1 MDTLVVSTLLIQ
13 SFGIIAT
20 AIALA
25 LGSCL
30 PRPRRRRNWVA
41 IDSAPALNTAAAA
54 DPSSAAVEET
64 ALPRAA

>member
-20 AIALA
+20 VIALA

-30 PRPRRRRNWVA
+30 PRRRQLRNWVA
-41 IDSAPALNTAAAA
+41 IESAPALNTVPGVDYA
-54 DPSSAAVEET
+54 SEAVEEA